1 MSVTETAGAN
11 VKASTGAT
19 TGGTNPTCALTGCGV
34 KVIKGGLCSGC
45 HSVNYCS
52 KEHQRSDWPA
62 HKLTCRADVKK
73 SNKEAKSERKV
84 LSMDYRNPSA
94 WANGLGQKKQRE
106 WLVDCYRMRLDDEY
120 ALEGDVRGG
129 SLYDQSEPDE
139 IVQDFLVFC
148 RLAKEKGVLPEGWN
162 WSKFL
167 DTAAELLPYA
177 FEKSDAQEKYG
188 VENIFALVTGGG
200 PLRYTGEM
208 IYGSIGRLYG
218 VYEESQEHK
227 RLMRELKNKKRT
239 PEMVEEVGGKK
250 VWDTLEWKLWR
261 NMPDAQPMAGY

>member
-1 MSVTETAGAN
+1 MSVTATAGAN
-11 VKASTGAT
+11 VKASTGVKA

-34 KVIKGGLCSGC
+34 KVNKGGLCSGC
-45 HSVNYCS
+45 RSVNYCS
-52 KEHQRSDWPA
+52 KEHQRSDWPS
-62 HKLTCRADVKK
+62 HKSVCCADVKK
-73 SNKEAKSERKV
+73 SIKEVKPERKV
-84 LSMDYRNPSA
+84 SSMDYRNPSA
-94 WANGLGQKKQRE
+94 WADGLGQKKQRE

-129 SLYDQSEPDE
+129 SLYDQSEPNE

-177 FEKSDAQEKYG
+177 FEKSDAKEKYG
-188 VENIFALVTGGG
+188 GENVFAFVTGGRS
-200 PLRYTGEM
+200 LRSTGEM
-208 IYGSIGRLYG
+208 IYGSSFGAFA
-218 VYEESQEHK
+218 EESQEHK
-227 RLMRELKNKKRT
+227 RLMRELKDKKRT
-239 PEMVEEVGGKK
+239 SEMVEEVGGKK

-261 NMPDAQPMAGY
+261 NMPDAQPEY

>member
-1 MSVTETAGAN
+1 MSVTATAGAN
-11 VKASTGAT
+11 VKASTGVKA

-34 KVIKGGLCSGC
+34 KVNKGGLCSGC
-45 HSVNYCS
+45 RSVNYCS
-52 KEHQRSDWPA
+52 KEHQRSDWPS
-62 HKLTCRADVKK
+62 HKSVCRADVKK
-73 SNKEAKSERKV
+73 SNKEVKPERKV
-84 LSMDYRNPSA
+84 SSMNYRNPSA
-94 WANGLGQKKQRE
+94 WADGLGQKKQRE

-188 VENIFALVTGGG
+188 GENVFAFVTGGRS
-200 PLRYTGEM
+200 LR
-208 IYGSIGRLYG
+208 
-218 VYEESQEHK
+218 
-227 RLMRELKNKKRT
+227 
-239 PEMVEEVGGKK
+239 
-250 VWDTLEWKLWR
+250 
-261 NMPDAQPMAGY
+261 

>member
-1 MSVTETAGAN
+1 MSVTATAGAN
-11 VKASTGAT
+11 VKAYTAAT
-19 TGGTNPTCALTGCGV
+19 TGGTNPTCGLTGCEV
-34 KVIKGGLCSGC
+34 KVIKGGLCSQC
-45 HSVNYCS
+45 RSVNYCS

-62 HKLTCRADVKK
+62 HKLTCRAHVKK
-73 SNKEAKSERKV
+73 SNNNAAKPEQKKV
-84 LSMDYRNPSA
+84 SSMDHQNPSA
-94 WANGLGQKKQRE
+94 WAVGLGQKKQRE

-148 RLAKEKGVLPEGWN
+148 RLAKEKGALPEGWN

-167 DTAAELLPYA
+167 DTAAGLLPYA
-177 FEKSDAQEKYG
+177 FEKSDAHDKYG
-188 VENIFALVTGGG
+188 VENIFTLVTGGG
-200 PLRYTGEM
+200 PLRKTGEM
-208 IYGSIGRLYG
+208 IYGSIGRVYG
-218 VYEESQEHK
+218 DTEESREHK

-239 PEMVEEVGGKK
+239 PKMVEEVGGKK

-261 NMPDAQPMAGY
+261 NMTDA